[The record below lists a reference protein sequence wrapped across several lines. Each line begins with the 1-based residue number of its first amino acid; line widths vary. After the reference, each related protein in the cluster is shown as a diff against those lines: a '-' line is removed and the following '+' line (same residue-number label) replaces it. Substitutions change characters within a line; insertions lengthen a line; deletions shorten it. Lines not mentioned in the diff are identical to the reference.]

1 MSKKNFKQGLSSLLP
16 DPQEPTA
23 PPQAETSTKRAQD
36 KKQSQETRA
45 TFILDIETL
54 EKIKALAY
62 WERKQI
68 KTTIAEALET
78 YLEAYEAKHGKI
90 KPQPKK

>member
-1 MSKKNFKQGLSSLLP
+1 MSKKNFKQGLNSLLP

-23 PPQAETSTKRAQD
+23 PTKAETSTKRAQD
-36 KKQSQETRA
+36 KEPSQETRA
-45 TFILDIETL
+45 TFILDKETL
-54 EKIKALAY
+54 DKIKALAY

-68 KTTIAEALET
+68 KETLAEALET
-78 YLEAYEAKHGKI
+78 YLETYEAKHGKI

>member
-23 PPQAETSTKRAQD
+23 PTKAETSTKRAQE
-36 KKQSQETRA
+36 KKQETRA
-45 TFILDIETL
+45 TFILDKETL

-68 KTTIAEALET
+68 KETLAEALEA
-78 YLEAYEAKHGKI
+78 YIEAYEAKHGKI

>member
-16 DPQEPTA
+16 DPQEPTEPTKA
-23 PPQAETSTKRAQD
+23 GTSTKRAQE
-36 KKQSQETRA
+36 KKQETRA
-45 TFILDIETL
+45 TFILDKETL

-68 KTTIAEALET
+68 KETLAEALET
-78 YLEAYEAKHGKI
+78 YLETYEAKHGKI

>member
-23 PPQAETSTKRAQD
+23 PAKTSTKRAQD
-36 KKQSQETRA
+36 KKQSQDTRA
-45 TFILDIETL
+45 TFILDIETI

-68 KTTIAEALET
+68 KETIAEALET
-78 YLEAYEAKHGKI
+78 YLETYEAKHGKI
-90 KPQPKK
+90 KPLPKK